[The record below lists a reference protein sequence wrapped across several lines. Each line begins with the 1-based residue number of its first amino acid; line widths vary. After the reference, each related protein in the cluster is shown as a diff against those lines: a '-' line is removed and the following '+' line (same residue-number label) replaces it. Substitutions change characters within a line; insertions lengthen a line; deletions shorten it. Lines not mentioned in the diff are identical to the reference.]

1 MVERVDPAR
10 TGVRAGR
17 VVGVLTAALAVAS
30 LAGVRETY
38 YAALAPLVAALLEGA
53 GVGGVGPGTPLAVL
67 FWSNVVLAAAARY
80 ALCYVVGS
88 LVGVVYD
95 WLDRPSL
102 WVLAGLVAPV
112 ALVDGA
118 LAVLDT
124 RSVAFGTGYVAAWL
138 CYVPA
143 FGWLFEGA
151 DGRDGGAGRGPGRAR
166 RLGRDDEK

>member
-30 LAGVRETY
+30 LAAARETY
-38 YAALAPLVAALLEGA
+38 YEALAPLVAALLESA
-53 GVGGVGPGTPLAVL
+53 GVGVGAGAGLAVL
-67 FWSNVVLAAAARY
+67 FWSNVALAAAARY
-80 ALCYVVGS
+80 AVCYVAGS
-88 LVGVVYD
+88 LVGVAYD

-102 WVLAGLVAPV
+102 WALAGLVAAV
-112 ALVDGA
+112 GAVDGA

-124 RSVAFGTGYVAAWL
+124 RRVVVGAGYVAAWL

-143 FGWLFEGA
+143 FAWLSDDEEG
-151 DGRDGGAGRGPGRAR
+151 RNGGASRGPGRAR
-166 RLGRDDEK
+166 RLGADREE

>member
-17 VVGVLTAALAVAS
+17 IVGVLTAALAVAS
-30 LAGVRETY
+30 LAGARETY
-38 YAALAPLVAALLEGA
+38 YDALAPLIAALLESA
-53 GVGGVGPGTPLAVL
+53 GVGGVGTGAPLAAL

-80 ALCYVVGS
+80 AVCYVVGS

-102 WVLAGLVAPV
+102 WLLTGLAAAVGVA
-112 ALVDGA
+112 DGA

-124 RSVAFGTGYVAAWL
+124 RSVAVGAGYVAAWL

-143 FGWLFEGA
+143 FAWLA
-151 DGRDGGAGRGPGRAR
+151 DDEAGRNGGASRGPGRAR
-166 RLGRDDEK
+166 RLGTDRGE